1 VESLPWWA
9 RAATA
14 TNLLTRPAVSVRYGV
29 WYLDK
34 MLEQTDGDWIA
45 ALVAYNAGPGNL
57 SRWTGD
63 APIADHDLFYET
75 IPLTEPQSYVRL
87 IYPFY
92 AHYRA
97 LYR

>member
-1 VESLPWWA
+1 M
-9 RAATA
+9 
-14 TNLLTRPAVSVRYGV
+14 RYGV